1 MLIKIIIDKNKKF
14 VQSYKCAIE
23 IDSVRN
29 IDHKI
34 NSQKA
39 IEQEFGGDFIRIN
52 PDKENFDYLKLS
64 IKYLDTSNNC
74 VINWLKNQ
82 LKNSW

>member
-1 MLIKIIIDKNKKF
+1 MLIKIIIGKNKKF
-14 VQSYKCAIE
+14 VWSYKCAIE

-29 IDHKI
+29 IDYKI
-34 NSQKA
+34 NCQKA

>member
-14 VQSYKCAIE
+14 VWNYKCAIE

-29 IDHKI
+29 IDYKI